1 MEVGN
6 ETSNLFGVTQELKY
20 KGVNTKST
28 VGGETQQRL
37 SFTEITVPF
46 GGKSVSNYELKN

>member
-37 SFTEITVPF
+37 SFTEIIVPF
-46 GGKSVSNYELKN
+46 GRKFGSNYQLKN

>member
-20 KGVNTKST
+20 KGANTKST

-46 GGKSVSNYELKN
+46 GRKFGSNYQLKN